1 MFNAIGVLVILAI
14 AGVYVFVVKPY
25 LKKEKKKRESYKT
38 AEARMKASSE
48 VDTFKQDFTP
58 SGDPAE
64 LRVNDTL
71 DIHGITYTVRGVVKY
86 VEGETWSWLEFYIS
100 TARRSQR
107 WISVEDVNGDT
118 EVVDWQELDNC
129 SLTPGNDTIE
139 YDGARYELDE
149 TGTAEYTVVEG
160 STTDLG
166 EGSSNTIKYYDY
178 KSSDGRLLSFERRGQ
193 ASKWEVSTGVKL
205 DPSEFTIWNRHG

>member
-86 VEGETWSWLEFYIS
+86 VEEKTWSWLEFYIS

-129 SLTPGNDTIE
+129 SLTPGNDTI
-139 YDGARYELDE
+139 
-149 TGTAEYTVVEG
+149 
-160 STTDLG
+160 
-166 EGSSNTIKYYDY
+166 KYYDY

>member
-86 VEGETWSWLEFYIS
+86 VEEKNLELAGVLYLDRPAQSALDFG
-100 TARRSQR
+100 RRRQ
-107 WISVEDVNGDT
+107 
-118 EVVDWQELDNC
+118 Q
-129 SLTPGNDTIE
+129 
-139 YDGARYELDE
+139 
-149 TGTAEYTVVEG
+149 
-160 STTDLG
+160 
-166 EGSSNTIKYYDY
+166 
-178 KSSDGRLLSFERRGQ
+178 
-193 ASKWEVSTGVKL
+193 
-205 DPSEFTIWNRHG
+205 